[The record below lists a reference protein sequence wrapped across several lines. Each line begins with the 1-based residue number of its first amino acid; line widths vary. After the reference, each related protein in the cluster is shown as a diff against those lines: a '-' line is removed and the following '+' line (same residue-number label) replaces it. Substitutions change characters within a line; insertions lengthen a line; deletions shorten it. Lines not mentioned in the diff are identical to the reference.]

1 MVDID
6 GRDLARH
13 FYRSVFS
20 DEAQGGH
27 YYERMAE
34 ALREAVKNLRRK
46 GGMTLERWVNFVV
59 RDLVVDS

>member
-6 GRDLARH
+6 GQDLARH

-27 YYERMAE
+27 YERTAE

-46 GGMTLERWVNFVV
+46 GGTTLERWVNFFSLWCVI
-59 RDLVVDS
+59 